1 MHDLNY
7 IHRTHRKSWDIPWD
21 AHSLTFSCFQR
32 RPFFRGSQSPKWFLE
47 NLDVARRETPFDLW
61 AYVLM
66 PEHVHMLIFPHEG
79 VLMKDILRAIKQP
92 LTRRVVKWVEKNATS
107 FLARMADRQTNGKN
121 VYRFWQRGGGYDRN
135 LRSVRDIHEKLAY
148 IHANPVRR
156 GLVSEPSAW
165 QWSSARAWETGV
177 DEPIRI
183 DRDSLPMLIN
193 T

>member
-1 MHDLNY
+1 
-7 IHRTHRKSWDIPWD
+7 
-21 AHSLTFSCFQR
+21 
-32 RPFFRGSQSPKWFLE
+32 
-47 NLDVARRETPFDLW
+47 
-61 AYVLM
+61 
-66 PEHVHMLIFPHEG
+66 
-79 VLMKDILRAIKQP
+79 MKDILRAIKQP
-92 LTRRVVKWVEKNATS
+92 VTRRVVKWVERNAPS